1 MNYSSMNYAGSS
13 CMFRTNNPINIQ
25 SFSKRPFK
33 QNGRGY
39 KKLYQQDIQPLGQG
53 FTIKINPK
61 SYSP

>member
-1 MNYSSMNYAGSS
+1 MNYSGSS
-13 CMFRTNNPINIQ
+13 AMFITNNPINIQ

-39 KKLYQQDIQPLGQG
+39 SKMYAKDIQPLGQG

-61 SYSP
+61 TYSP